1 MESVLP
7 LLILAL
13 PLLLLWNLTART
25 RRQQRDLRAVQDVLV
40 PGAEVMTGSGMF
52 ATVVDVDDDRVVLE
66 TGPGQHSTW
75 DRRAVV
81 KVVTR
86 PADAVPSDEESGA
99 PAT

>member
-25 RRQQRDLRAVQDVLV
+25 RRQQRDLRAVQDVLA

-66 TGPGQHSTW
+66 TAPGQHSTW

-86 PADAVPSDEESGA
+86 TADAVPSDEESGA